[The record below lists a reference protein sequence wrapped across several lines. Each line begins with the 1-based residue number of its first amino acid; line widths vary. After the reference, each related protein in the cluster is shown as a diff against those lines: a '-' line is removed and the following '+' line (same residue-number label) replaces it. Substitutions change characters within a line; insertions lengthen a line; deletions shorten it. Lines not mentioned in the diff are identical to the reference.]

1 MGYHFLLQGIFLGQG
16 SNLGLPHCGQILCH
30 LSPKGSP
37 CNVSSNQAFWRA
49 SPERGFPSLE
59 CSFQRDT
66 YLSYLM
72 RAPQTDEHYRHD
84 RILGEFT
91 LILGWVLL
99 GSSIAIL
106 PECNPYPLCTQR
118 WDQRY
123 WRPALKCRS
132 HSFQEKNILSLN
144 HFRSGLACCRV
155 GQWRGGGKSWP
166 RTGVNFMDQGW
177 NPVHTPVVESELS
190 PTWNYIQIA
199 SPEYVGPSLWPPPDR
214 ERKEDVDMVW
224 PRSPPSPP
232 PPTRYRESCGRVAE
246 VTVNMFTHLDLSPE
260 LFHLLCSE
268 AEREGLSPVKG
279 ASEK

>member
-1 MGYHFLLQGIFLGQG
+1 M
-16 SNLGLPHCGQILCH
+16 C
-30 LSPKGSP
+30 
-37 CNVSSNQAFWRA
+37 
-49 SPERGFPSLE
+49 
-59 CSFQRDT
+59 
-66 YLSYLM
+66 
-72 RAPQTDEHYRHD
+72 APQTDEHYRHD
-84 RILGEFT
+84 GILGEFT

-99 GSSIAIL
+99 GFSIAIL
-106 PECNPYPLCTQR
+106 SECNPYPLCTQL

-144 HFRSGLACCRV
+144 HFRSGLACSRV

-224 PRSPPSPP
+224 PRSVPLTPTPQVQRILRSGSQGHREHVHTSGPLTWALSPP
-232 PPTRYRESCGRVAE
+232 LQWGRKGRS
-246 VTVNMFTHLDLSPE
+246 VTCEGGLWE
-260 LFHLLCSE
+260 LVSFHLFQRGEEDPGSFLLPAVCLPTSQLAGRAKPRATPFPAPGHLWE
-268 AEREGLSPVKG
+268 ARAGL
-279 ASEK
+279 